1 MTRGYKALQVACRC
15 VLRYNEFAVKTTVR
29 SAGKATAG
37 DVLEPSLTGGVGM
50 AGQVLYRKWRPQRF
64 DEVIGQ
70 EHVTRTLER
79 ALADDRVAHAYLFAG
94 PRGTGKT
101 STARILAKAVNCT
114 GGPPLPCNTCPTCLA
129 VNEGRALD
137 LIEIDA
143 ASNRGIDEIRDLRDK
158 VRFAPSE
165 GQFKFYVLDEVHMLT
180 TEAFNALLKTL
191 EEPPA
196 HVIFVLATTDPQRIP
211 ATVLSRCQRFDFR
224 RMRLA
229 DIVSRLEAIAQA
241 ENLQVTRPAL
251 ELIARSAT
259 GSMRDAESLLDQ
271 LLVYAREGT
280 LDIAEVQ
287 SVLGMRGGEQVP
299 PLVEALIEGDL
310 PAVLHL
316 VQQAVDDGADLRQ
329 FNRELVSYLRGLLF
343 LAVTRD
349 RADLLD
355 VPQEALE
362 EMRAQA
368 KRTTAGRLAAWV
380 RSFSALD
387 VDLRSGWYGQLPL
400 ELVLVEAILPAEEAA
415 APSSEPP
422 AERSR
427 AAQTAPRAQR
437 RSPPATAAK
446 ASPRRP
452 TPPAA
457 TERSSPEPPVS
468 PPPDTEETGSMV
480 EGDLSLENLV
490 EIWPRVV
497 ESIRPVDPSVQALL
511 HPSYCRPIGV
521 EGKIVVLS
529 FRFDFH
535 KGKIEEVRNRR
546 IVEQVLSKVLR
557 SNLGVRCVMDAA
569 NASNN
574 RRKQAAN
581 RQRAQQDPRVRA
593 AANIFNARI
602 VDVEGDEDEE

>member
-1 MTRGYKALQVACRC
+1 
-15 VLRYNEFAVKTTVR
+15 
-29 SAGKATAG
+29 
-37 DVLEPSLTGGVGM
+37 M

-79 ALADDRVAHAYLFAG
+79 ALADNRVAHAYLFAG

-114 GGPPLPCNTCPTCLA
+114 GGPPLPCNTCPTCVA

-165 GQFKFYVLDEVHMLT
+165 GKFKFYVLDEVHMLT

-224 RMRLA
+224 RVRLA
-229 DIVSRLEAIAQA
+229 DIVARLEAIVQSEGLQA
-241 ENLQVTRPAL
+241 ARPAL

-271 LLVYAREGT
+271 LLVYAQEGT
-280 LDIAEVQ
+280 LDVAEVQ
-287 SVLGMRGGEQVP
+287 AVLGMRGGEQVP
-299 PLVEALIEGDL
+299 PLVAALIGGDL

-316 VQQAVDDGADLRQ
+316 VQRAVDDGADLRQ
-329 FNRELVSYLRGLLF
+329 FNRELVAHLRGLLF

-349 RADLLD
+349 GADLLD
-355 VPQEALE
+355 VPREALE

-368 KRTTAGRLAAWV
+368 QRTTAGRLAAWV
-380 RSFSALD
+380 RRFSELD
-387 VDLRSGWYGQLPL
+387 ADLRGGWYGQLPL
-400 ELVLVEAILPAEEAA
+400 ELALVEAALPADEPAPAGEPARA
-415 APSSEPP
+415 APP
-422 AERSR
+422 
-427 AAQTAPRAQR
+427 APRPTR
-437 RSPPATAAK
+437 PAA
-446 ASPRRP
+446 
-452 TPPAA
+452 PPAA
-457 TERSSPEPPVS
+457 PLPRPAPQQPPAARRPAPEAPVS
-468 PPPDTEETGSMV
+468 PPPDDEEEAGAPG
-480 EGDLSLENLV
+480 GDLPLERVLDA
-490 EIWPRVV
+490 WPRVV
-497 ESIRPVDPSVQALL
+497 EGIRPVDPSVQALL

-521 EGKIVVLS
+521 DGRLVVLG

-535 KGKIEEVRNRR
+535 KTKIEEVRNRR

-557 SNLGVRCVMDAA
+557 SNVGVRCVMDAA
-569 NASNN
+569 NAVPD
-574 RRKQAAN
+574 RRKQASN
-581 RQRAQQDPRVRA
+581 RQQAQQDPRVRA

-602 VDVEGDEDEE
+602 VDVEGVEEE

>member
-1 MTRGYKALQVACRC
+1 
-15 VLRYNEFAVKTTVR
+15 
-29 SAGKATAG
+29 
-37 DVLEPSLTGGVGM
+37 M

-79 ALADDRVAHAYLFAG
+79 ALADNRVAHAYLFAG

-114 GGPPLPCNTCPTCLA
+114 GGPPLPCNTCPTCVA
-129 VNEGRALD
+129 VNEGRAMD

-158 VRFAPSE
+158 VRFSPSE
-165 GQFKFYVLDEVHMLT
+165 GRYKFYVLDEVHMLT

-224 RMRLA
+224 RVRLA
-229 DIVSRLEAIAQA
+229 DIVSRLEVIVEAEGLQA
-241 ENLQVTRPAL
+241 ARPAL

-280 LDIAEVQ
+280 LDVAEVQ
-287 SVLGMRGGEQVP
+287 AVLGMRGGEQVP
-299 PLVEALIEGDL
+299 HLVDALIGGDV
-310 PAVLHL
+310 PAVLHR

-329 FNRELVSYLRGLLF
+329 FNRELVAHLRGLLF

-349 RADLLD
+349 GADLLD
-355 VPQEALE
+355 VPREVLEA
-362 EMRAQA
+362 MRVQAQ
-368 KRTTAGRLAAWV
+368 RTTVGRLAAWV
-380 RSFSALD
+380 RRFSELD
-387 VDLRSGWYGQLPL
+387 ADLRAGWYGQLPL
-400 ELVLVEAILPAEEAA
+400 ELALVEAVLPTEEP
-415 APSSEPP
+415 APTRSEPP
-422 AERSR
+422 AERPR
-427 AAQTAPRAQR
+427 AAQPAPVLRTTGPAAAPPRAAPQQAEAAR
-437 RSPPATAAK
+437 PAAEPPAL
-446 ASPRRP
+446 
-452 TPPAA
+452 PALDA
-457 TERSSPEPPVS
+457 
-468 PPPDTEETGSMV
+468 EETSTTSDGTP
-480 EGDLSLENLV
+480 SLEHIL
-490 EIWPRVV
+490 EAWPRIV

-511 HPSYCRPIGV
+511 HPSYCRPISV
-521 EGKIVVLS
+521 EGRLVVLG

-546 IVEQVLSKVLR
+546 VVEQVLSKVLR

-569 NASNN
+569 SAPPD
-574 RRKQAAN
+574 RRKQAAS
-581 RQRAQQDPRVRA
+581 RQQAQQDPRVRA

-602 VDVEGDEDEE
+602 VDVEGTEEG

>member
-1 MTRGYKALQVACRC
+1 
-15 VLRYNEFAVKTTVR
+15 
-29 SAGKATAG
+29 
-37 DVLEPSLTGGVGM
+37 M

-79 ALADDRVAHAYLFAG
+79 ALADNRVAHAYLFAG

-114 GGPPLPCNTCPTCLA
+114 GGPPLPCNTCPTCVA
-129 VNEGRALD
+129 VNEGRAMD

-165 GQFKFYVLDEVHMLT
+165 GRFKFYVLDEVHMLT

-224 RMRLA
+224 RIRLA
-229 DIVSRLEAIAQA
+229 DVVRRLEAIVQA
-241 ENLQVTRPAL
+241 EGLQVSRPAL

-280 LDIAEVQ
+280 LDVAEVQ
-287 SVLGMRGGEQVP
+287 AVLGMHGGEQVP
-299 PLVEALIEGDL
+299 QLVEALIGGDL
-310 PAVLHL
+310 PAVLHR
-316 VQQAVDDGADLRQ
+316 VQQVVDDGADLRQ
-329 FNRELVSYLRGLLF
+329 FNRELVSHLRGLLF

-349 RADLLD
+349 GADLLD
-355 VPQEALE
+355 VPREALE

-368 KRTTAGRLAAWV
+368 QRTTAGRLAAWV
-380 RSFSALD
+380 RRFSQLD
-387 VDLRSGWYGQLPL
+387 ADLRAGWYGQLPL
-400 ELVLVEAILPAEEAA
+400 ELALVEAVLPPEEPA
-415 APSSEPP
+415 APRSAPP
-422 AERSR
+422 VERPR
-427 AAQTAPRAQR
+427 AAQPSPRPS
-437 RSPPATAAK
+437 SPPATPA
-446 ASPRRP
+446 ASPSRTMPPQTTASRP
-452 TPPAA
+452 APESAAPPSLDVEEVGAA
-457 TERSSPEPPVS
+457 AE
-468 PPPDTEETGSMV
+468 DG
-480 EGDLSLENLV
+480 LSLERVLDA
-490 EIWPRVV
+490 WPHVV
-497 ESIRPVDPSVQALL
+497 EGIRPIDPSVQALL

-521 EGKIVVLS
+521 EGRLVVLG

-569 NASNN
+569 NATPN
-574 RRKQAAN
+574 RRKKAAN
-581 RQRAQQDPRVRA
+581 RQQAQQDPRVRA

-602 VDVEGDEDEE
+602 VDVEGAEEE